1 MKKNY
6 QKFLMLFLFLWI
18 GTEGVK
24 GQLLTEQFEYGAS
37 NGALTTVSGGNWV
50 EQSAGTP
57 QVNYDASGSL
67 SFGSYPTNG
76 GKATFGSTGQ
86 NNIYRQ
92 FPDVTSG
99 VLYAGFIMR
108 ITAVQATGNYFA
120 NFSNNGTFYH
130 ARLFART
137 KTGGY
142 EIGLAKG
149 GMGGTT
155 AVYNAA
161 STTLTLNTNYFVVLK
176 YDFGTNATDV
186 ADDVASVF
194 VFSSSVPLTEPAT
207 PEVTATTGTGT
218 LNELRR
224 FAIRQQGG
232 GPSGEIDYIRVG
244 TTWAEVTSAAAT
256 PTITVTPASLSGFT
270 TTTGTA
276 SASQNYTLSGGNLT
290 PASGSITVTAPAD
303 YEVSTD
309 NTSFSASV
317 SVPYSGGTLSA
328 TTIYVRIAASA
339 PVGSPSGNVTNAGG
353 GATTQDVAVS
363 GTVNP
368 LTPFLTVTPASLS
381 GFTTTAGTPSASQ
394 NYTLSGSNLTPAS
407 GSITVTAP
415 TDYEVSTDNTT
426 FSGSV
431 SVPYSGGTLA
441 STPIYVRIAASA
453 PVGSPSGN
461 VTNAGGGATTE
472 NVAVSGT
479 VNPAPTV
486 VPIANIRNSISPA
499 PNLEQVAPFAVGT
512 PVIVRG
518 VLHGV
523 NRNVDANPANG
534 TKQRFE
540 FALIDNSGV
549 RSGITV
555 RLNGTV
561 DVAPIDLQ
569 EGDSVQISGTVAQ
582 FRGLT
587 QVDVNGGSVTRLATG
602 RPRKT
607 PVTATVIGE
616 DQESNLIKLENVS
629 ITGTWPPTPH
639 TGSGFNVNITVG
651 SNTYVMRITSASELF
666 NKTYAQVFGPSEP
679 NTGITIIGVGGQFG
693 GTSAPFNT
701 GYQIFPYRLS
711 DIIAPVPIVPELGSN
726 APTAGFDF
734 GTVRKNEVSASVSY
748 KLKGKDLPITGS
760 NTNTVVTAPA
770 NFQVSKNNTDF
781 FDFITFTNAEVMA
794 DSVDVFVRFAPVSEI
809 NGFKGGD
816 ITNAVPATNPTL
828 NVNVAV
834 KGTQAEPLSLADE
847 LAAQVKVYPNPARNT
862 IQIESNQWYE
872 VELQDITGR
881 TIANFASNEIVKI
894 DNLANG
900 LYILQFNKDNIKF
913 AKRLIIQK

>member
-1 MKKNY
+1 MKKIY
-6 QKFLMLFLFLWI
+6 PRTIILFLFLLLL

-50 EQSAGTP
+50 EHSAGTQ

-67 SFGSYPTNG
+67 SLGTYPTSG
-76 GKATFGSTGQ
+76 GKATFTTTGQ
-86 NNIYRQ
+86 DVNRAWAT
-92 FPDVTSG
+92 PVTSG
-99 VLYAGFIMR
+99 TLYVSFLVN
-108 ITAVQATGNYFA
+108 ITSAQATGDYFFHTGPNPIGTTFNNRVFA
-120 NFSNNGTFYH
+120 RLSGGNLQFGIQKGSATPATYGTTNFST
-130 ARLFART
+130 
-137 KTGGY
+137 
-142 EIGLAKG
+142 
-149 GMGGTT
+149 GTT
-155 AVYNAA
+155 YLIVVKYQFNSA
-161 STTLTLNTNYFVVLK
+161 TTS
-176 YDFGTNATDV
+176 
-186 ADDVASVF
+186 DDVSSIF
-194 VFSSSVPLTEPAT
+194 VFSTNAPATEPGT
-207 PEVTATTGTGT
+207 PEASNSAGTDPT
-218 LNELRR
+218 S
-224 FAIRQQGG
+224 FQTIAIRQGTAANA
-232 GPSGEIDYIRVG
+232 PAGEIDYIRVG
-244 TTWAEVTSAAAT
+244 TTWAEVTSAAT
-256 PTITVTPASLSGFT
+256 PTITVTPATLSGFT
-270 TTTGTA
+270 TT
-276 SASQNYTLSGGNLT
+276 
-290 PASGSITVTAPAD
+290 
-303 YEVSTD
+303 
-309 NTSFSASV
+309 
-317 SVPYSGGTLSA
+317 
-328 TTIYVRIAASA
+328 
-339 PVGSPSGNVTNAGG
+339 VGS
-353 GATTQDVAVS
+353 
-363 GTVNP
+363 
-368 LTPFLTVTPASLS
+368 
-381 GFTTTAGTPSASQ
+381 PSASQ
-394 NYTLSGSNLTPAS
+394 NYSLSGSNLTPAS
-407 GSITVTAP
+407 DNITVTAP

-431 SVPYSGGTLA
+431 SVPYSGGTLSA
-441 STPIYVRIAASA
+441 TTIYVRIAASA
-453 PVGSPSGN
+453 PAGSPSGN
-461 VTNAGGGATTE
+461 VSNAGGGATTQD
-472 NVAVSGT
+472 VAVSGT
-479 VNPAPTV
+479 VV

-569 EGDSVQISGTVAQ
+569 EGDSVQVSGTVGQ

-587 QVDVNGGSVTRLATG
+587 QVNVTSITRFVTG

-616 DQESNLIKLENVS
+616 DQESNLIRLDNVTVAAS
-629 ITGTWPPTPH
+629 AWPPTPH

-666 NKTYAQVFGPSEP
+666 NKTYAQVFGASEP
-679 NTGITIIGVGGQFG
+679 TTGITIIGVGGQFG
-693 GTSAPFNT
+693 NTSPPFNT

-726 APTAGFDF
+726 APTSGFDF

-794 DSVDVFVRFAPVSEI
+794 DSVNVFVRFAPVSEI

-816 ITNAVPATNPTL
+816 ITNAVPAVSPTL

-834 KGTQAEPLSLADE
+834 RGTQAEPLSLADE

-862 IQIESNQWYE
+862 IQMESNQWYE

-900 LYILQFNKDNIKF
+900 LYILQFKKDNIKF
-913 AKRLIIQK
+913 AKRLIVQK